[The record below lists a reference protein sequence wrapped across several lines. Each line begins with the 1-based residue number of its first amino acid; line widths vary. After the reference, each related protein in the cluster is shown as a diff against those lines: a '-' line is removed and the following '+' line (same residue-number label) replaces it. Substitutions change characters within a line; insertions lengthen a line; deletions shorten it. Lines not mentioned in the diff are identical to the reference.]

1 MKSKKTAVK
10 NDVAECIVLVT
21 TAMSTNHEEEG
32 VRVKL
37 CLIDWTKLKNLFGTC
52 EETLNRRRL
61 RSKHIVSSQTEN
73 RPQLAMSKAI
83 IAYEHLQTVKQ
94 LNNNVSSLQVLTF
107 AEGHPLGEC
116 KFLRVEYGMV
126 LIVALSHYKRS
137 FWEKNYNEEPVMIV
151 GISSVAELQ
160 RKIISPVATAEE
172 RSGFAIGD
180 DPWIKV
186 RITL

>member
-1 MKSKKTAVK
+1 MQNSRNSALYWFPFAASLNHKSGMFFQR
-10 NDVAECIVLVT
+10 I
-21 TAMSTNHEEEG
+21 
-32 VRVKL
+32 
-37 CLIDWTKLKNLFGTC
+37 LFGYRVC
-52 EETLNRRRL
+52 NFCVFL
-61 RSKHIVSSQTEN
+61 
-73 RPQLAMSKAI
+73 PQLAMSKAI

-126 LIVALSHYKRS
+126 LIVVLSHYKRS